1 MNKPQ
6 RSKRALPPDGVRSS
20 GTRKVE
26 RSKAGVA
33 GSERLGRPV
42 GFRYAALGTEL
53 AAYTLVFAGVGF
65 AVDKARGN
73 QKYYATAFCTLIGF
87 AFGMF
92 RFVSEVQRGTG
103 GKP

>member
-1 MNKPQ
+1 M
-6 RSKRALPPDGVRSS
+6 RSS
-20 GTRKVE
+20 DAGEVE
-26 RSKAGVA
+26 RSEAGVA
-33 GSERLGRPV
+33 GSEGLGRSV

-73 QKYYATAFCTLIGF
+73 QKYYATAFGTLIGF
-87 AFGMF
+87 AYGMF